1 MDRARDSRPQ
11 LPQAQGTAPELPA
24 LGITFQPQPPRIL
37 RLFPPATL
45 RPEWSRVHRIA
56 YV

>member
-1 MDRARDSRPQ
+1 MDDARKTREAA
-11 LPQAQGTAPELPA
+11 AQDAAPELPA
-24 LGITFQPQPPRIL
+24 LGITVQPPPPRVL
-37 RLFPPATL
+37 RLFAPATL

>member
-1 MDRARDSRPQ
+1 MDRARDSRPEP
-11 LPQAQGTAPELPA
+11 LQAQGTAPELPA
-24 LGITFQPQPPRIL
+24 LGITFQPRPPQVL

-45 RPEWSRVHRIA
+45 RPEWSRVRRIA

>member
-1 MDRARDSRPQ
+1 MDRVRDSRPQ
-11 LPQAQGTAPELPA
+11 IPQPQGTAPELPA

-45 RPEWSRVHRIA
+45 RREWSRVHRIA

>member
-1 MDRARDSRPQ
+1 MEDARATREPIR
-11 LPQAQGTAPELPA
+11 QGSAPELPA
-24 LGITFQPQPPRIL
+24 LGITFQPRPPQIL

-45 RPEWSRVHRIA
+45 RPEWSRVRRIA